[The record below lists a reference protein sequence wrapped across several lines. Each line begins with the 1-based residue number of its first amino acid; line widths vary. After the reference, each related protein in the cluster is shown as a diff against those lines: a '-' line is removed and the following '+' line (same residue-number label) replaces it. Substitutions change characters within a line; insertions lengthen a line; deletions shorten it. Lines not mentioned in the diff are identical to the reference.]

1 MGTFVGLSSQKVT
14 HMIRMQI
21 SRIVTEL
28 ERVLFLLRV
37 NESNTLVIVSTGYPD
52 GQKQEI
58 ILSYPV
64 LKAQSISHT
73 TVSIWL

>member
-1 MGTFVGLSSQKVT
+1 
-14 HMIRMQI
+14 
-21 SRIVTEL
+21 
-28 ERVLFLLRV
+28 LRV

-64 LKAQSISHT
+64 SKAHSISHT
-73 TVSIWL
+73 TLFASTTELRQTGSIWHWIRSAVL

>member
-1 MGTFVGLSSQKVT
+1 
-14 HMIRMQI
+14 MIRMQI

-64 LKAQSISHT
+64 SKAQSISHT

>member
-1 MGTFVGLSSQKVT
+1 LGTFVGLSSQKVT

-64 LKAQSISHT
+64 SKAHSISHT

>member
-64 LKAQSISHT
+64 SKAHNISHT